1 MGVRRFSFAIL
12 LFIGGDAFAAKADS
26 LRKIERLA
34 SIEFHRILNKH
45 RAAQNIAQLGWDDT
59 LWAACHNH
67 NVWMMQ
73 NGNLNHHEKKG
84 TSGFTGDG
92 PGERYVYAAK
102 GGAHRSWSGENC
114 LYNYSADGST
124 VTEIAR
130 SIAVYSFNQWKNSP
144 GHNRNMFN
152 PNSRVHG
159 VAFLL
164 DDGKVWATDLFASG
178 GEGFRAAPHDDAAMP
193 FSAPIVIDPPAKA
206 APAKPVAKKQV
217 KLNIKETEQNLY
229 TALLAKMDGQQQ
241 ARHSKAMGKAALKH
255 AEYLAAYRKTDHKQA
270 KNKKLYYAGTPAARV
285 RKASNG
291 LSMLAGGKGS
301 IVEAVAVVTV
311 EADEL
316 DLEKLAGDILAM
328 WEKDAGGNG
337 NVINSGVG
345 VKIKRVKNTLT
356 VYAVRVSRIK

>member
-1 MGVRRFSFAIL
+1 MGIRRFFIAVL
-12 LFIGGDAFAAKADS
+12 LFIAGDALAAKADS

-45 RAAQNIAQLGWDDT
+45 RAEQKIVQLGWDDT

-178 GEGFRAAPHDDAAMP
+178 GSGFRSVPPDDASMP
-193 FSAPIVIDPPAKA
+193 VTAPVASELPAKA
-206 APAKPVAKKQV
+206 PAAKPVAKKQV
-217 KLNIKETEQNLY
+217 KLNINDTEQKLY
-229 TALLAKMDGQQQ
+229 ATLAAKTGGGQ
-241 ARHSKAMGKAALKH
+241 ARHSKSMGKAALKH
-255 AEYLAAYRKTDHKQA
+255 AEYLAAYRKTDHRQA
-270 KNKKLYYAGTPAARV
+270 KNKKFYYAETPAARV
-285 RKASNG
+285 RKASKG
-291 LSMLAGGKGS
+291 LSLLAARSS
-301 IVEAVAVVTV
+301 IAESVAVISV
-311 EADEL
+311 EADAL
-316 DLEKLAGDILAM
+316 DVEKLAGEILAA
-328 WEKDAGGNG
+328 WEKEGSENG
-337 NVINSGVG
+337 TVVNSGIG
-345 VKIKRVKNTLT
+345 VKIKRAKNTLT
-356 VYAVRVSRIK
+356 VYAVKVVRIKD